1 MGVFKNLRLGAY
13 KIFTIFSHTFSVSL
27 FSIKKTKKKEHC
39 FNFIPIIYDFFG
51 GAGGGEGGSRLLG
64 AGRLLTFLAVRVAR
78 LFEVGACL
86 KLCAYLNNSYN
97 VNVVY

>member
-51 GAGGGEGGSRLLG
+51 GAGGGGGKALIGGWTLINIFGCQECAFIRSR
-64 AGRLLTFLAVRVAR
+64 RLFKIVR
-78 LFEVGACL
+78 LFE
-86 KLCAYLNNSYN
+86 
-97 VNVVY
+97 